1 MKENIEDYRKDG
13 FINLDEYFRNN
24 PSSFTYPYYIDGYD
38 ECNFW
43 TRVRREDD
51 EEFIYVKPRKNDYT
65 NNKFNVYSELVYK
78 ELLKQVG
85 IKTADL
91 DLALYDGDYAT
102 ISPNVLKMYPE
113 NEFIINGSEL
123 LESRKYA
130 NMSKEYDIEDLYDA
144 IDEYCRCEYLD
155 KDTMNKCIK
164 DIQKVAIADI
174 FTLSTDRNS
183 NDYDFIVGTND
194 KGEEVLEL
202 APLCHNTYA
211 LGSIYSDDEI
221 YEMLDNQEML
231 NDRIDSCYFDAGV
244 PEYKRDY
251 NYSYW
256 EDTLY
261 YLIDEDI
268 DNLAFA
274 RSCATEMDINKAIRN
289 VENSIG
295 STIPSQYKLFMNQ
308 IWNNRLKSICECI
321 GIDYYRLIDSKEQEY
336 EREEI

>member
-24 PSSFTYPYYIDGYD
+24 PYSFTYPYYIDGYD
-38 ECNFW
+38 ECNYW
-43 TRVRREDD
+43 TKIGKEDD
-51 EEFIYVKPRKNDYT
+51 EEFIYVKPRKNDYI

-85 IKTADL
+85 IKTVDL
-91 DLALYDGDYAT
+91 DLALYNGDYAT
-102 ISPNVLKMYPE
+102 ISSNLLKMYPE

-174 FTLSTDRNS
+174 FTLSTDRNP

-194 KGEEVLEL
+194 NGEEVLEL

-231 NDRIDSCYFDAGV
+231 DDRIDSCYFDAGV

-274 RSCATEMDINKAIRN
+274 RNCATDMDINKAIRN